1 MPYQSDNCKVPV
13 SARVEIING
22 KAVMTD
28 AKYRDIPAD
37 IIAKLLLDKFGLETI
52 ERGGEETWTG
62 SRHGQA

>member
-1 MPYQSDNCKVPV
+1 MPYQSDNCRVPV
-13 SARVEIING
+13 SARMEIVNG

-52 ERGGEETWTG
+52 ERGGEETC
-62 SRHGQA
+62 HGQPKS